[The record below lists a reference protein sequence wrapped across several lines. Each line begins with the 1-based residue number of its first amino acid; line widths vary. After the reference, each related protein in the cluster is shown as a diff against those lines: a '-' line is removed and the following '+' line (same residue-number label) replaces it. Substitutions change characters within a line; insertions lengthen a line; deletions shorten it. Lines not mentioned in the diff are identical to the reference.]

1 MALRRPYSD
10 TTHKQRSR
18 PMAFPPNY
26 RQERNNRD
34 KAKQQKAADKQA
46 EKDARAAERKLAQE
60 QEDLAARLAAK
71 KD

>member
-1 MALRRPYSD
+1 
-10 TTHKQRSR
+10 
-18 PMAFPPNY
+18 MAFPPNY
-26 RQERNNRD
+26 RQERSNRD

-60 QEDLAARLAAK
+60 KETATAQPVAK

>member
-1 MALRRPYSD
+1 
-10 TTHKQRSR
+10 
-18 PMAFPPNY
+18 MAFPPNY

-34 KAKQQKAADKQA
+34 KAKQQKVAEKQA

-60 QEDLAARLAAK
+60 QEDAAAKSAAK